1 MSIAQSG
8 WVENEDAISRL
19 HIPRE
24 RMEYI
29 LATDVGSTTTK
40 ARLFNL
46 IKGEWRYLA
55 SGEAPSTVEAPY
67 EDVTM
72 GVRNAVREVD
82 ELTGHQILNDE
93 GTGIVVPYDGEKG
106 VDLYCTTSSAG
117 GGLQMTVTGVVSRM
131 TAESANR
138 AALGA
143 GAIVMDIMAIDD
155 GRPDYIRIKRLRSL
169 RPDMIVL
176 AGGTDGGTVKLVIEM
191 AEVLRAAKPRPRFG
205 RDYKMPLIFAGNKNA
220 RSEIKNFF
228 HDEFSL
234 SIVDNLRPSLEREV
248 IEPTRRAVHELFME
262 HVMSH
267 APGYPRLAKWT
278 DLDIMPTPAGEG
290 LAMQLIAH
298 INKANVLGVGLGGAT
313 TNIYSIFE
321 GKFVRS
327 VSANLGMSYSICNVL
342 KEAGIDNIKRWIPFD
357 LDDQD
362 LENRLYNKMIR
373 PTTIPQTLEELI
385 IEHAVAREALRLGL
399 KHHKTIATRL
409 KGIKVDRDL
418 ADIRYEAEE
427 TYIKM
432 MNFNIIAGTGGLLS
446 HAPRRSQSFLILTDA
461 FQPEGITKLFQD
473 SVFMMPHLGILSTVY
488 KDAAWNIFDKDCLVR
503 LGTVI
508 APIGQAKEGE
518 PALDMALEMPDGS
531 KLDLEMNFGE
541 IRRIP
546 LQEGKEAR
554 ATISPHKGFDVG
566 PGKRKTVETEISGGV
581 VGVVIDARGRP
592 LLLPEEREKR
602 RRKLIEWIS
611 SIDLYQKDQ
620 FKKLMEK

>member
-1 MSIAQSG
+1 MSIAKTG
-8 WVENEDAISRL
+8 WVENEDIISRL
-19 HIPRE
+19 RKPRE

-40 ARLFNL
+40 ARLFNR
-46 IKGEWRYLA
+46 IKGEWRYLV

-72 GVRNAVREVD
+72 GVRNAVREVE
-82 ELTGHQILNDE
+82 ELTGRQILNDE
-93 GTGIVVPYDGEKG
+93 GTGIVVPCDGERG

-155 GRPDYIRIKRLRSL
+155 GRPNYTRINRLRSL

-205 RDYKMPLIFAGNKNA
+205 RDFKMPLIFAGNKNA
-220 RSEIKNFF
+220 RSEIKTFF
-228 HDEFSL
+228 QDEFKL

-278 DLDIMPTPAGEG
+278 ELDIMPTPAGEG
-290 LAMQLIAH
+290 LAMQLIAY
-298 INKANVLGVGLGGAT
+298 INKVNVLVVGLGGAT
-313 TNIYSIFE
+313 TNIYSVFE
-321 GKFVRS
+321 EKFVRS

-342 KEAGIDNIKRWIPFD
+342 KEAGIENIKRWIPFD

-373 PTTIPQTLEELI
+373 PTTIPQTLEGLI
-385 IEHAVAREALRLGL
+385 IEQAVAREALRLGL

-432 MNFNIIAGTGGLLS
+432 RNFNIIAGTGGLLS

-473 SVFMMPHLGILSTVY
+473 SVFMMPHLGVLSTVY
-488 KDAAWNIFDKDCLVR
+488 KEAAWNIFDKDCLVR
-503 LGTVI
+503 LGTII
-508 APIGQAKEGE
+508 APIGNATEGD
-518 PALDMALEMPDGS
+518 PALDLAFEMPDGS
-531 KLDLEMNFGE
+531 KLDLEINFGE

-546 LQEGKEAR
+546 LSEGKDAR
-554 ATISPHKGFDVG
+554 VTISPHKGFDVG
-566 PGKRKTVETEISGGV
+566 SGQRKTVETEISGGV
-581 VGVVIDARGRP
+581 VGVVVDARGRP
-592 LLLPEEREKR
+592 LILPDEIEKR
-602 RRKLIEWIS
+602 RRKLFEWIS
-611 SIDLYQKDQ
+611 SLDLYPKDQ
-620 FKKLMEK
+620 LKNLMEK